1 MSEGIY
7 RKSGSENSIQKLL
20 TLFRTDAF
28 NVQIIRSEYNEH
40 DAANVLKRFMRDLPD
55 RFLGKYSV
63 SFISVSKMKSKLE
76 KINAYKE
83 LLYRLP
89 AIEYHTLKK
98 LIGHLNF
105 IQSQKQRNKMG
116 IDNLAIIWGPTLLH
130 DQNDGELTYSQD
142 EANVIVDLITLY
154 KNLYQLTVD
163 EVAKEQIM
171 LQVLKKYHAAAENLS
186 DSVKQSGDL
195 KVWITIDPNPG
206 NDTEEKQ
213 QINVTLTPTKTV
225 YDICKELA
233 PKMKCEA
240 FDVTLYEII
249 LNDTLH
255 RPLHYSEKVFDI
267 VLRWSYWPESD
278 RKNNYLQLRP
288 MKFMKD
294 IQRALKNL
302 PIVSPNKE
310 LKFADI
316 RTKSFK
322 SYTLELI
329 DGIITVMKKEKNVI
343 VKIKEIN
350 LKLATAYIGC
360 EKKRDFQS
368 RWAIT
373 LIENAAPNANILR

>member
-1 MSEGIY
+1 MSEGVY

-20 TLFRTDAF
+20 TLFRMDAF
-28 NVQIIRSEYNEH
+28 NVQITRSEYNEH
-40 DAANVLKRFMRDLPD
+40 DVANALKRFMRDLPD

-63 SFISVSKMKSKLE
+63 SFISVSEMKSKVE
-76 KINAYKE
+76 KITAYKE
-83 LLYRLP
+83 LLHRLP
-89 AIEYHTLKK
+89 AIEYHTLRK

-105 IQSQKQRNKMG
+105 IQSQKARNKMG
-116 IDNLAIIWGPTLLH
+116 VDNLAIIWGPTLLQ
-130 DQNDGELTYSQD
+130 DKQSEMQYSQT
-142 EANVIVDLITLY
+142 EANVIIDLIQLY

-171 LQVLKKYHAAAENLS
+171 LQVLQKYHAAAENLS

-195 KVWITIDPNPG
+195 KVWITIDPNPD
-206 NDTEEKQ
+206 NETEEKQ

-225 YDICKELA
+225 YDVCKELA
-233 PKMKCEA
+233 PKMKREPFA
-240 FDVTLYEII
+240 VTLSEII
-249 LNDTLH
+249 LSGELH

-288 MKFMKD
+288 MKFLKD
-294 IQRALKNL
+294 VQRALKNL

-310 LKFADI
+310 LKFADT
-316 RTKSFK
+316 RTKAFK
-322 SYTLELI
+322 SYTLELA
-329 DGIITVMKKEKNVI
+329 DGHITVMKKEKNAI
-343 VKIKEIN
+343 VKVKEIDI
-350 LKLATAYIGC
+350 KLATAYIGC

-373 LIENAAPNANILR
+373 LIDQQATNANILR